1 MHDYWGRV
9 RGGDLGSMPAV
20 LGLIVLSLIFGIA
33 RPTFFGP
40 LNFANLFTQGA
51 QVVFIAMGLI
61 FVLLLGE
68 IDLSAGFA
76 SGVCGA
82 VMAILL
88 TNHGVA
94 WFLAIPAA
102 LLTGVVIGLALGL
115 LIAKVGI
122 PSFVVTLAAFLGFQ
136 GLLLVLLGGGINISI
151 RDEFVIA
158 LNNNNIPVLWSW
170 IIAFGVVAGYAVVQ
184 LARIRGRA
192 ARGLV
197 TDPLG
202 IVALRVGG
210 LAVLVLATT
219 AVLTQERA
227 VNPAINSLKGVPIIV
242 PIIAA
247 FLIFWTF
254 VLGRTTYGRHVYAV
268 GGNTEAARRAG
279 IPVDRIRISVFAIG
293 SFMAAVGGIMA
304 VSRAS
309 SVDPNTGGS
318 NILLYSVGAA
328 VIGGTSLFGGKGKVI
343 NAVIGGAVIAVID
356 NGMGLMGFSSGQK
369 YIFTGL
375 ILLVAASVD
384 ALARRRA
391 AATGP
396 DGGPRRGA
404 HCPVPSRSH
413 PRTRPGAGAL
423 MRAGPSPEEIRRHN
437 LGSLLRYVHLHGATS
452 RAELTSRLGLN
463 RSTIGALTA
472 ELATAGLVT
481 EAAPREKGR
490 AGRPSLVVRPES
502 ARVHA
507 YALSVEADRL
517 RAARVGLGGTILD
530 HREITRPRGLTLLDA
545 AGPLASLIAD
555 MRGGVADDARYV
567 GTGLAITGLARL
579 TSAAPTRSLASRPA
593 ARPVGDSPA
602 HDRSDRVRGG
612 AR

>member
-1 MHDYWGRV
+1 MTTTTTTAGGLKVVKPTVGSHIHDYWGRV

-33 RPTFFGP
+33 RETFFSP
-40 LNFANLFTQGA
+40 LNFANLFTQSA

-88 TNHGVA
+88 TNHGMA
-94 WFLAIPAA
+94 WYVAIPAA
-102 LLTGVVIGLALGL
+102 LVTGVVIGLVLGV

-136 GLLLVLLGGGINISI
+136 GLLLQLLGGGINISI
-151 RDEFVIA
+151 RDEFVIS

-170 IIAFGVVAGYAVVQ
+170 VLAVGVLAGYALVQ
-184 LARIRGRA
+184 FSRVRSRA

-197 TDPLG
+197 TDPIGVVL
-202 IVALRVGG
+202 LRIGG
-210 LAVLVLATT
+210 LAVLVLVTT

-227 VNPAINSLKGVPIIV
+227 VNPAINSLKGVPIVV
-242 PIIAA
+242 PIIVA

-279 IPVDRIRISVFAIG
+279 IPVDRIRISVFAIC
-293 SFMAAVGGIMA
+293 SFMAAIGGIMA

-369 YIFTGL
+369 YMFTGA

-391 AATGP
+391 SATG
-396 DGGPRRGA
+396 
-404 HCPVPSRSH
+404 
-413 PRTRPGAGAL
+413 TR
-423 MRAGPSPEEIRRHN
+423 
-437 LGSLLRYVHLHGATS
+437 
-452 RAELTSRLGLN
+452 
-463 RSTIGALTA
+463 
-472 ELATAGLVT
+472 
-481 EAAPREKGR
+481 
-490 AGRPSLVVRPES
+490 
-502 ARVHA
+502 
-507 YALSVEADRL
+507 
-517 RAARVGLGGTILD
+517 
-530 HREITRPRGLTLLDA
+530 
-545 AGPLASLIAD
+545 
-555 MRGGVADDARYV
+555 
-567 GTGLAITGLARL
+567 
-579 TSAAPTRSLASRPA
+579 
-593 ARPVGDSPA
+593 
-602 HDRSDRVRGG
+602 
-612 AR
+612 

>member
-1 MHDYWGRV
+1 MTTTTTAGGVKVLKPTVSSHINDYWGRV

-20 LGLIVLSLIFGIA
+20 LGLIVLSLIFGVA
-33 RPTFFGP
+33 RETFFSP
-40 LNFANLFTQGA
+40 LNFANLFTQSA

-88 TNHGVA
+88 TNHGMA
-94 WFLAIPAA
+94 WYVAIPAA
-102 LLTGVVIGLALGL
+102 LVTGVVIGLVLGV

-151 RDEFVIA
+151 RDQFVIA

-170 IIAFGVVAGYAVVQ
+170 VLAVGVLAGYALVQ
-184 LARIRGRA
+184 FSRVRSRA

-197 TDPLG
+197 TDPIG
-202 IVALRVGG
+202 IVLLRIGG
-210 LAVLVLATT
+210 LAAVVLATT

-227 VNPAINSLKGVPIIV
+227 VNPAINSLKGVPIVV

-279 IPVDRIRISVFAIG
+279 IPVDRIRISVFAIC
-293 SFMAAVGGIMA
+293 SFMAAIGGIMA

-369 YIFTGL
+369 YMFTGA

-391 AATGP
+391 AATG
-396 DGGPRRGA
+396 
-404 HCPVPSRSH
+404 
-413 PRTRPGAGAL
+413 TR
-423 MRAGPSPEEIRRHN
+423 
-437 LGSLLRYVHLHGATS
+437 
-452 RAELTSRLGLN
+452 
-463 RSTIGALTA
+463 
-472 ELATAGLVT
+472 
-481 EAAPREKGR
+481 
-490 AGRPSLVVRPES
+490 
-502 ARVHA
+502 
-507 YALSVEADRL
+507 
-517 RAARVGLGGTILD
+517 
-530 HREITRPRGLTLLDA
+530 
-545 AGPLASLIAD
+545 
-555 MRGGVADDARYV
+555 
-567 GTGLAITGLARL
+567 
-579 TSAAPTRSLASRPA
+579 
-593 ARPVGDSPA
+593 
-602 HDRSDRVRGG
+602 
-612 AR
+612 